1 MIKTVEPK
9 DKKQFDRLAV
19 HPLQS
24 WEWGEFRLKTGI
36 EVVRLGRYEKD
47 KLTETAQ
54 ITFHPVPFA
63 SLTIGYFPKGKI
75 PSFEMLEKLMEL
87 GKKKNAILIKL
98 EPDVEKSRFHLKNP
112 HLKVSPYPLF
122 TRYTFRLD
130 LTLKD
135 EELLSKMHPKTR
147 YNIRLSQKKGVYV
160 RQDNSDTA
168 FENYLKLMKET
179 TLRQKFFAHTEKY
192 HRLMWETM
200 KEAGIAHLLTAK
212 YKTAE
217 GREETLVVWIV
228 FMFNKVLY
236 YPYGASTNLY
246 RQFMP
251 SNLIMWEAI
260 RFGKKN
266 GAEVFDMWG
275 ALGPDPDPADP
286 WYGFHKFKEGYGP
299 VLTELTGSFDLVVN
313 PVAYPLFNG
322 LQWAREIF
330 LKIKAD
336 LRR

>member
-1 MIKTVEPK
+1 MGLYDYNTIYNTIMIKTVEPK

-130 LTLKD
+130 LTLPED
-135 EELLSKMHPKTR
+135 QLLSKMHPKTR
-147 YNIRLSQKKGVYV
+147 YNIRLAQKKGVFV
-160 RQDNSDTA
+160 VEDNSDEA
-168 FENYLKLMKET
+168 FETYLKLLKAT
-179 TLRQKFFAHTEKY
+179 TIRQKF
-192 HRLMWETM
+192 
-200 KEAGIAHLLTAK
+200 
-212 YKTAE
+212 
-217 GREETLVVWIV
+217 
-228 FMFNKVLY
+228 
-236 YPYGASTNLY
+236 
-246 RQFMP
+246 
-251 SNLIMWEAI
+251 
-260 RFGKKN
+260 
-266 GAEVFDMWG
+266 
-275 ALGPDPDPADP
+275 
-286 WYGFHKFKEGYGP
+286 
-299 VLTELTGSFDLVVN
+299 
-313 PVAYPLFNG
+313 
-322 LQWAREIF
+322 
-330 LKIKAD
+330 
-336 LRR
+336 